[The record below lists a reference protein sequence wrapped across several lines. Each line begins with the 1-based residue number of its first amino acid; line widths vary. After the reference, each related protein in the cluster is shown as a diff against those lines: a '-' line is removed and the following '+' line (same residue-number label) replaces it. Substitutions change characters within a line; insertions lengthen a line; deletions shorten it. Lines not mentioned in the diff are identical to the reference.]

1 MLQPDARSSTQRQRT
16 KEIIMNAM
24 KIAVLG
30 GGNGAHTVAADLTLK
45 GLSVNMFEMEQF
57 ASSMQKV
64 FDTGE
69 IEMTGVAAQGKAK
82 LNLVTTD
89 LAAAIRDVEVI
100 FIILPGFTISTYA
113 KLLAPHLAENQMV
126 IIMPGTLAALEFRQ
140 TLRAS
145 GNLNEIITAEVG
157 GLPFAT
163 RLIAPGKVRTFHI
176 RAVCPLAAVPGNKG
190 PVVFEKI
197 TGLYPFA
204 LKKTVIETGMGHLTP
219 LLHPAGCLLNAGRI
233 ERSHG
238 EFYMYEEGM
247 TPAVVR
253 VIEALDQER
262 IQIGK
267 RLGIDLPTGVDMMVE
282 SAYGPRGTL
291 WESLNGSAGLTPVK
305 GPPSLDNR
313 YVTEDIPYG
322 LVAWA
327 SLGDAVGVDTPIMDS
342 LVEIGSV
349 IMGKNCWREGRNL
362 KKMGLEGLGLKQIKV
377 FLESGKLPSIS

>member
-1 MLQPDARSSTQRQRT
+1 
-16 KEIIMNAM
+16 M

-57 ASSMQKV
+57 ASSMQPV
-64 FDTGE
+64 FDTGQ
-69 IEMTGVAAQGKAK
+69 IEMIGVAGQGTAK
-82 LNLVTTD
+82 LNRVTTD
-89 LAAAIRDVEVI
+89 IAAAIRDVEVI
-100 FIILPGFTISTYA
+100 FIILPGFTIAVYA
-113 KLLAPHLAENQMV
+113 RLLAPHLTENQMV
-126 IIMPGTLAALEFRQ
+126 VIMPGTFAALEFRQ

-145 GNLNEIITAEVG
+145 GNLKEIIVAEVG

-163 RLIAPGKVRTFHI
+163 RLVAPGKVQTFHI
-176 RAVCPLAAVPGNKG
+176 RAVCPLAAVPGNQSS
-190 PVVFEKI
+190 VVFDKI
-197 TGLYPFA
+197 AGFYPFV

-247 TPAVVR
+247 TPSVVR

-267 RLGIDLPTGVDMMVE
+267 RLGIELPTAVDMMVE

-313 YVTEDIPYG
+313 YVTEDIPFG

-327 SLGDAVGVDTPIMDS
+327 SLGDAVGVDTPVMDS
-342 LVEIGSV
+342 LVEIGSA
-349 IMGKNCWREGRNL
+349 IMGQNCWREGRNL
-362 KKMGLEGLGLKQIKV
+362 KKMGMEGLGPKQIKV
-377 FLESGKLPSIS
+377 FLESGKLP

>member
-197 TGLYPFA
+197 TGLYPFT

-327 SLGDAVGVDTPIMDS
+327 CLGDAVGIDTPMMDS

>member
-16 KEIIMNAM
+16 KETIMNAM

-69 IEMTGVAAQGKAK
+69 IEMTGVAAHGKAK

-145 GNLNEIITAEVG
+145 GNLKEIITAEVG

-163 RLIAPGKVRTFHI
+163 RLIAAGKVQTFHI
-176 RAVCPLAAVPGNKG
+176 RSVCPLAAVPGNKG

-204 LKKTVIETGMGHLTP
+204 LKKTVIETGLGHLTP

-327 SLGDAVGVDTPIMDS
+327 SLGDAVGVETPVMDA
-342 LVEIGSV
+342 LIALGAI

-377 FLESGKLPSIS
+377 FLESGKLP

>member
-1 MLQPDARSSTQRQRT
+1 LKIEDLGK
-16 KEIIMNAM
+16 KETIMNSM
-24 KIAVLG
+24 KVAVLG
-30 GGNGAHTVAADLTLK
+30 GGNGAHTIAADLTLK

-69 IEMTGVAAQGKAK
+69 IEMTGVAGRGKAK

-100 FIILPGFTISTYA
+100 FIPLPGFTISNYA
-113 KLLAPHLAENQMV
+113 KLLAPHLTENQMV
-126 IIMPGTLAALEFRQ
+126 VIMPGTLAALEFRQ
-140 TLRAS
+140 TLQAS
-145 GNLNEIITAEVG
+145 GNLKDIIVAEVG

-163 RLIAPGKVRTFHI
+163 RLIAPGKVQTFHI
-176 RAVCPLAAVPGNKG
+176 RAVCALAAVPGNKG
-190 PVVFEKI
+190 PVVYEKI
-197 TGLYPFA
+197 KGLYPFA
-204 LKKTVIETGMGHLTP
+204 LKKTVIETGLGHLTP

-247 TPAVVR
+247 TPSVVR

-262 IQIGK
+262 LLIGK
-267 RLGIDLPTGVDMMVE
+267 RLEIDLPTGVDMMVE

-305 GPPSLDNR
+305 GPPSLENR
-313 YVTEDIPYG
+313 YVTEDVPYG

-327 SLGDAVGVDTPIMDS
+327 SIGDAVGVETPVMDA
-342 LVEIGSV
+342 LIALGAV
-349 IMGKNCWREGRNL
+349 IMGKDCWKEGRNL
-362 KKMGLEGLGLKQIKV
+362 DKLGLAGMDLKQIKSY
-377 FLESGKLPSIS
+377 LENG

>member
-1 MLQPDARSSTQRQRT
+1 
-16 KEIIMNAM
+16 MNSM
-24 KIAVLG
+24 KVAVLG
-30 GGNGAHTVAADLTLK
+30 GGNGAHTIAADLTLK

-69 IEMTGVAAQGKAK
+69 IEMTGVAGRGKAK

-100 FIILPGFTISTYA
+100 FIPLPGFTISNYA
-113 KLLAPHLAENQMV
+113 KLLAAHLTENQMV
-126 IIMPGTLAALEFRQ
+126 VIIPGTLAALEFRQ

-145 GNLNEIITAEVG
+145 GNLKDIIVAEVG

-163 RLIAPGKVRTFHI
+163 RLIAPGKVQTFHI
-176 RAVCPLAAVPGNKG
+176 RAVCALAAVPGNKG
-190 PVVFEKI
+190 PVVYEKI
-197 TGLYPFA
+197 KGLYPFA
-204 LKKTVIETGMGHLTP
+204 LKKTVIETGLGHLTP

-247 TPAVVR
+247 TPSVVR

-267 RLGIDLPTGVDMMVE
+267 RLEIDLPTGVDMMVE

-305 GPPSLDNR
+305 GPPSLENR

-327 SLGDAVGVDTPIMDS
+327 SIGDAVGVETPVMDA
-342 LVEIGSV
+342 LIALGAV
-349 IMGKNCWREGRNL
+349 IMGKDCWKEGRNL
-362 KKMGLEGLGLKQIKV
+362 DKLGLAGMDLKQIKTY
-377 FLESGKLPSIS
+377 LESGRR

>member
-1 MLQPDARSSTQRQRT
+1 
-16 KEIIMNAM
+16 MNAM

-57 ASSMQKV
+57 ASAMQTV

-69 IEMTGVAAQGKAK
+69 IEMTGVAGQGKAK

-89 LAAAIRDVEVI
+89 LAAAIRDVEII
-100 FIILPGFTISTYA
+100 FIILPGFTIAAYA
-113 KLLAPHLAENQMV
+113 KLLAPYLAENQMV

-140 TLRAS
+140 TLRDN
-145 GNLNEIITAEVG
+145 GNLKEILTAEVG

-163 RLIAPGKVRTFHI
+163 RLIAPGKVQTFHI
-176 RAVCPLAAVPGNKG
+176 RAVCPLAAVPGNMG
-190 PVVFEKI
+190 STVFEKI
-197 TGLYPFA
+197 SGLYPFV

-247 TPAVVR
+247 TPSVVR
-253 VIEALDQER
+253 VIAALDQER
-262 IQIGK
+262 LQIGK

-305 GPPSLDNR
+305 GPPSLENR

-327 SLGDAVGVDTPIMDS
+327 CLGDAVGVDTPVMDG
-342 LVEIGSV
+342 LVEIGSA

-362 KKMGLEGLGLKQIKV
+362 EKMGLEGLDLKQIKV
-377 FLESGKLPSIS
+377 FLESGKLP

>member
-1 MLQPDARSSTQRQRT
+1 
-16 KEIIMNAM
+16 
-24 KIAVLG
+24 
-30 GGNGAHTVAADLTLK
+30 VAADLTLK

-69 IEMTGVAAQGKAK
+69 IEMTGVAGQGKAK
-82 LNLVTTD
+82 LDLVTTD

-113 KLLAPHLAENQMV
+113 KLLAPHLTENQMV

-145 GNLNEIITAEVG
+145 GNLKEILTAEVG

-163 RLIAPGKVRTFHI
+163 RLIAPGKVQTFHI
-176 RAVCPLAAVPGNKG
+176 RAVCPLAAVPGNQG

-197 TGLYPFA
+197 SGLYPFA

-247 TPAVVR
+247 TPSVVR
-253 VIEALDQER
+253 VIEALDRER

-305 GPPSLDNR
+305 GPPSLNSR

-327 SLGDAVGVDTPIMDS
+327 SLGDAVGVDTPVMDS
-342 LVEIGSV
+342 LVEIGGV

-362 KKMGLEGLGLKQIKV
+362 KKMGIDGLDLKQIKV
-377 FLESGKLPSIS
+377 FLESGKLP

>member
-1 MLQPDARSSTQRQRT
+1 
-16 KEIIMNAM
+16 M
-24 KIAVLG
+24 KVAVLG
-30 GGNGAHTVAADLTLK
+30 GGNGAHTIAADLTLK

-57 ASSMQKV
+57 ASSMQPV
-64 FDTGE
+64 FETGE
-69 IEMTGVAAQGKAK
+69 IEMTGVAGRGKAK
-82 LNLVTTD
+82 LNLVTMD
-89 LAAAIRDVEVI
+89 IVAAIRDVEVI
-100 FIILPGFTISTYA
+100 FIPLPGFAISNYA
-113 KLLAPHLAENQMV
+113 RLLAAHLTEDKMV
-126 IIMPGTLAALEFRQ
+126 VIMPGTLAALEFRQ

-145 GNLNEIITAEVG
+145 GNSAAITIAEVG

-163 RLIAPGKVRTFHI
+163 RLIAPGKVQTFHI
-176 RAVCPLAAVPGNKG
+176 RAVCALAAVPGNKG
-190 PVVFEKI
+190 PVVYEKI
-197 TGLYPFA
+197 KKLYPFS
-204 LKKTVIETGMGHLTP
+204 LKKTVIETGLGHLTP

-247 TPAVVR
+247 TPSVVR
-253 VIEALDQER
+253 VIEALDTER

-305 GPPSLDNR
+305 GPPSLENR

-327 SLGDAVGVDTPIMDS
+327 SMGDAVGVETPMMDA
-342 LVEIGSV
+342 LIDLGGV
-349 IMGKNCWREGRNL
+349 IMGKDCRKEGRNL
-362 KKMGLEGLGLKQIKV
+362 EKMGLAGLDLEQIKSY
-377 FLESGKLPSIS
+377 LENGDEA

>member
-1 MLQPDARSSTQRQRT
+1 
-16 KEIIMNAM
+16 MNSI

-30 GGNGAHTVAADLTLK
+30 GGNGALTVAADLALK
-45 GLSVNMFEMEQF
+45 GLAVNMFEMQQF

-64 FDTGE
+64 FDTAE
-69 IEMTGVAAQGKAK
+69 IEMTGVAGRGKAT

-89 LAAAIRDVEVI
+89 IAAAIRNVAVI

-113 KLLAPHLAENQMV
+113 RLLAPHLAKDQMV

-140 TLRAS
+140 TLRAN
-145 GNLNEIITAEVG
+145 GNLKEIITAEVG

-176 RAVCPLAAVPGNKG
+176 RAVCPLAAIPGNKG
-190 PVVFEKI
+190 SMVFEKI
-197 TGLYPFA
+197 AGLYPFT
-204 LKKTVIETGMGHLTP
+204 LKKTVIETGLGHLTP

-247 TPAVVR
+247 TPSVVH
-253 VIEALDQER
+253 VIECLDRER
-262 IQIGK
+262 LQIGK
-267 RLGIDLPTGVDMMVE
+267 RLGIDLPTAVDMMVE

-305 GPPSLDNR
+305 GPPSLDHR

-327 SLGDAVGVDTPIMDS
+327 SMGDAVGVETPVMDA
-342 LVEIGSV
+342 LIALGGV
-349 IMGKNCWREGRNL
+349 IMGKNCWQEGRNL
-362 KKMGLEGLGLKQIKV
+362 KKMGLEGLSLKQIKV
-377 FLESGKLPSIS
+377 FLESGRYP

>member
-1 MLQPDARSSTQRQRT
+1 
-16 KEIIMNAM
+16 MNVT

-57 ASSMQKV
+57 ASSMQTV

-69 IEMTGVAAQGKAK
+69 IEMTGIAGLGKAK

-89 LAAAIRDVEVI
+89 LAAAIRDIEVI
-100 FIILPGFTISTYA
+100 FIILPGFTIATYA
-113 KLLAPHLAENQMV
+113 QLLAPHLAENQMV

-163 RLIAPGKVRTFHI
+163 RLIAPGKVQTFHS

-247 TPAVVR
+247 TPSVVR

-282 SAYGPRGTL
+282 SAYGPRGSL

-313 YVTEDIPYG
+313 YVTEDVPYG

-327 SLGDAVGVDTPIMDS
+327 CLGDALGVDTPMMDS

-349 IMGKNCWREGRNL
+349 IMGKNCWQEGRNL
-362 KKMGLEGLGLKQIKV
+362 KKMGLAGLDLEQIKI
-377 FLESGKLPSIS
+377 FLESGKLP

>member
-1 MLQPDARSSTQRQRT
+1 
-16 KEIIMNAM
+16 
-24 KIAVLG
+24 
-30 GGNGAHTVAADLTLK
+30 
-45 GLSVNMFEMEQF
+45 MEQF
-57 ASSMQKV
+57 ASAMQKV

-69 IEMTGVAAQGKAK
+69 IEITGVAGQGAAK

-89 LAAAIRDVEVI
+89 VAAAIRDVEVI
-100 FIILPGFTISTYA
+100 FIILPGFAVATYA

-140 TLRAS
+140 ALRDN
-145 GNLNEIITAEVG
+145 GNLKEIIVAEVG

-163 RLIAPGKVRTFHI
+163 RLVAPGKVQTFHI
-176 RAVCPLAAVPGNKG
+176 RAVCPLAAVPGNQG
-190 PVVFEKI
+190 PVVFEKL

-247 TPAVVR
+247 TPSVVR

-262 IQIGK
+262 LQIGK
-267 RLGIDLPTGVDMMVE
+267 HLGVDLPTAVDMMVE

-305 GPPSLDNR
+305 GPPSLENR
-313 YVTEDIPYG
+313 YVTEDIPFG

-327 SLGDAVGVDTPIMDS
+327 SLGNAVKVETPMMDALIALG
-342 LVEIGSV
+342 GV
-349 IMGKNCWREGRNL
+349 IMGKDCWQEGRNL
-362 KKMGLEGLGLKQIKV
+362 DKLGLAEMDLQQIKSY
-377 FLESGKLPSIS
+377 LETGR

>member
-1 MLQPDARSSTQRQRT
+1 
-16 KEIIMNAM
+16 MNAM
-24 KIAVLG
+24 KVAVLG

-45 GLSVNMFEMEQF
+45 CLSVNMFEMEEF
-57 ASSMQKV
+57 ASSMQAV

-69 IEMTGVAAQGKAK
+69 IEMTGVAGQGKAK
-82 LNLVTTD
+82 LNLITTD
-89 LAAAIRDVEVI
+89 LAAAIRGVEVI
-100 FIILPGFTISTYA
+100 FIILPGFTITTYA
-113 KLLAPHLAENQMV
+113 RLLAPHLTENQMV

-140 TLRAS
+140 TLRDC
-145 GNLNEIITAEVG
+145 GNLKEIITAEDG

-163 RLIAPGKVRTFHI
+163 RLIAPGKVQTFHI
-176 RAVCPLAAVPGNKG
+176 RAVCPLAAVPGNQG
-190 PVVFEKI
+190 LVVFEKI
-197 TGLYPFA
+197 SGLYPFA

-247 TPAVVR
+247 TPSVVR
-253 VIEALDQER
+253 VIEALDRER

-267 RLGIDLPTGVDMMVE
+267 RLGIDLPTAVDMMVE

-305 GPPSLDNR
+305 GPPSLENR

-327 SLGDAVGVDTPIMDS
+327 SLGDAVGVDTPMMDS

-349 IMGKNCWREGRNL
+349 IMGKNCWQEGRNL
-362 KKMGLEGLGLKQIKV
+362 KKMGLAGLDLEQIKV
-377 FLESGKLPSIS
+377 FLEFAG